1 MVINMTQNLKFHRS
15 HHAGI
20 FDGVGSPVGEE
31 NPRVRY
37 QWRPKDSIESGESE
51 RPCRTDVRQDRVVE
65 FPPGTIAPRGVI
77 WLMPDN
83 ADQLPSLAKS
93 HELVNPFFQ
102 AWYRHQE
109 VIKALKYKARTE
121 SEVMEKLRFT
131 TTPTEMDDRVAR
143 TINQHLDQIEQRA
156 KSMNSNSSN
165 DS

>member
-1 MVINMTQNLKFHRS
+1 
-15 HHAGI
+15 
-20 FDGVGSPVGEE
+20 
-31 NPRVRY
+31 
-37 QWRPKDSIESGESE
+37 
-51 RPCRTDVRQDRVVE
+51 
-65 FPPGTIAPRGVI
+65 
-77 WLMPDN
+77 MPDN

-109 VIKALKYKARTE
+109 VIKALEYKARTE